1 MGPNGKSEEVHQRF
15 QQSLPPQYHRKDYQE
30 TAVNPDH
37 NLVLAVRKRRL
48 RYLGHILRM
57 EPGRLVRDTLC
68 AYVNGGVGPL
78 LEGSLLMDC
87 EEREFNEL
95 ALLAQNRAE
104 WERRVQ
110 LLT

>member
-15 QQSLPPQYHRKDYQE
+15 QQSLPPQYHRE
-30 TAVNPDH
+30 GLPRGN
-37 NLVLAVRKRRL
+37 VRKRRL
-48 RYLGHILRM
+48 RYVGHILRM

-78 LEGSLLMDC
+78 PEGSLLMDC
-87 EEREFNEL
+87 EEKEFNEL